1 LSLVKELGLS
11 AVEIAPYNVFRTWE
25 VDDDRVA
32 ELRSRIE
39 DSGLAC
45 SALQGILFDVP
56 NAHLFESPESRA
68 ALAGHLAKVA
78 RIAALLGAKAS
89 VFGAPRQR
97 DPGDIPPEQAQA
109 VAVEFLASV
118 APLFEDLGTALAFE
132 ANARTYACRF
142 VTTTREAI
150 DLVSAV
156 GRAGIALQI
165 DMGTIF
171 LEHEDPGVLL
181 DAAPLAAHAHVSEP
195 GLQPLGSEG
204 LDHAPLAA
212 ALKASGYSGYLSI
225 EMRTVPDW
233 ENALRSAAR
242 LLREEYL

>member
-1 LSLVKELGLS
+1 LKTLGLD
-11 AVEIAPYNVFRTWE
+11 AVEIAPFNVFRTWDVE
-25 VDDDRVA
+25 EERVLA
-32 ELRSRIE
+32 LRSRIE
-39 DSGLAC
+39 EAGLVC
-45 SALQGILFDVP
+45 SALQGILFEAP
-56 NAHLFESPESRA
+56 GAHLFESAESRK
-68 ALAGHLAKVA
+68 ALADHLARVA
-78 RIAALLGAKAS
+78 RIAALLGARAS

-97 DPGDIPPEQAQA
+97 DPGDLPPERAQA
-109 VAVEFLASV
+109 IAVDFLASI
-118 APLFEDLGTALAFE
+118 APVFADLGTALAFE

-150 DLVSAV
+150 DLVTAV
-156 GRAGIALQI
+156 GRPGIGLQI

-171 LEHEDPGVLL
+171 LEHEDPSVLL

-233 ENALRSAAR
+233 EDALSAAAR

>member
-1 LSLVKELGLS
+1 MKTLGLS
-11 AVEIAPYNVFRTWE
+11 AVEIAPYNVFGTWE
-25 VDDDRVA
+25 VDDDRVLA
-32 ELRSRIE
+32 LRSRIE
-39 DSGLAC
+39 DSGLVC

-56 NAHLFESPESRA
+56 QAHLFESAESRR
-68 ALAGHLAKVA
+68 ALADHLAKVA
-78 RIAALLGAKAS
+78 RIARLLGARAS

-97 DPGDIPPEQAQA
+97 DPGDLEPERAGA

-118 APLFEDLGTALAFE
+118 APTFADLGTALAFE

-150 DLVSAV
+150 DLVTAV

-171 LEHEDPGVLL
+171 LEREDPAVLL

-195 GLQPLGSEG
+195 GLQPPGSEG

-233 ENALRSAAR
+233 ENALSRAAR
-242 LLREEYL
+242 LLHEEYL